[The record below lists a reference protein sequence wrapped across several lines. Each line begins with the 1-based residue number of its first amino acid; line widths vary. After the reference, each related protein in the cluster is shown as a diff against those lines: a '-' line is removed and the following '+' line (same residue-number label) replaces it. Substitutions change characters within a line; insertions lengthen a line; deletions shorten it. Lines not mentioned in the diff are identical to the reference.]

1 MISQA
6 AFDGQI
12 ENKKHQDMWM
22 KYVMKISVKSLKGI
36 QCGINLPSKPFLLYD
51 VTCIQNIS

>member
-22 KYVMKISVKSLKGI
+22 KYVMQTSIKRLLLLKGNWV
-36 QCGINLPSKPFLLYD
+36 QGKLSFK
-51 VTCIQNIS
+51 CIAL